1 MYSDISHERQQ
12 SLLRQRNL
20 FALTSAGLGL
30 ALVVAG
36 SLAATRDR
44 EVVLVPTVPKA
55 LTVSSAGVD
64 ADYLELVTRD
74 AALVLLNRSPEGL
87 DYWMNEILKLADPAS
102 YGRLK
107 AELVRIVEEQ
117 RGSDVTQAFV
127 IRSMTVDPKG
137 LTSDVT
143 GTLKTFV
150 GAQVIA
156 SDERRFRFSWTYRGL
171 RLALAGFAQLSSSSA
186 SAFASVACT
195 CQNRFGARC
204 HSSLLELFG
213 VMRTKGTTSSSTDIP
228 P

>member
-1 MYSDISHERQQ
+1 MFADISHERQQ

-20 FALTSAGLGL
+20 FALTSAGLGI

-44 EVVLVPTVPKA
+44 EVVLVPTLPKQ
-55 LTVSSAGVD
+55 LTVSSAGVE

-87 DYWMNEILKLADPAS
+87 DYWMDEILKLADPAS

-127 IRSMTVDPKG
+127 IRSMTVDPQ
-137 LTSDVT
+137 
-143 GTLKTFV
+143 
-150 GAQVIA
+150 GADLRCDRHAQ
-156 SDERRFRFSWTYRGL
+156 DLCRRPGDCERRAPLPLQLDLPGPAPRAGRL
-171 RLALAGFAQLSSSSA
+171 RQLAPQDPSKEAQ
-186 SAFASVACT
+186 
-195 CQNRFGARC
+195 
-204 HSSLLELFG
+204 
-213 VMRTKGTTSSSTDIP
+213 
-228 P
+228 

>member
-1 MYSDISHERQQ
+1 MFADISHERQQ

-20 FALTSAGLGL
+20 FALTSAGLGI
-30 ALVVAG
+30 ALLVAV

-44 EVVLVPTVPKA
+44 EVVLLPTLPKQ
-55 LTVSSAGVD
+55 LTVSSAGVE

-74 AALVLLNRSPEGL
+74 TALVLLNRSPEGL

-107 AELVRIVEEQ
+107 GELVRIVEEQ

-137 LTSDVT
+137 LTSEVS

-156 SDERRFRFSWTYRGL
+156 SDERRFRFRWTYRGL
-171 RLALAGFAQLSSSSA
+171 RLALSGFAQVPQA
-186 SAFASVACT
+186 
-195 CQNRFGARC
+195 N
-204 HSSLLELFG
+204 
-213 VMRTKGTTSSSTDIP
+213 TTEEAQ
-228 P
+228 